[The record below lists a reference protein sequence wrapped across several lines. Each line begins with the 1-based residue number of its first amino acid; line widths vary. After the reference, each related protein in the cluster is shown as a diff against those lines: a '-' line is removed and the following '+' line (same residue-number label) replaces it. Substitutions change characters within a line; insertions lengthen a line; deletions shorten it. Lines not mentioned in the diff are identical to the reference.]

1 MEFFLKYLSLLILGD
16 FFNKGEIM
24 KDIKNKLIEL
34 RDSLSEE
41 TFNIDEFLIDI
52 HGLAEQSNQI
62 DLYKNFRYIVEV
74 EEAKTYE
81 LEDDILDFVDTVDN
95 NKYID
100 IKNLVV
106 LDYGDIIKKIDAV
119 INSI

>member
-1 MEFFLKYLSLLILGD
+1 MEFFLKYLSLFILGD

-81 LEDDILDFVDTVDN
+81 LEDDILDFVDTVDS

-106 LDYGDIIKKIDAV
+106 LDYSDIIKKIDAV